1 MVSCISGLNGLP
13 SNGLAFSRRERA
25 TQDIAKIAVI
35 LREAVGLQ
43 RRVSRGLLLTLQ

>member
-1 MVSCISGLNGLP
+1 LRP
-13 SNGLAFSRRERA
+13 NGLAFSRRERA